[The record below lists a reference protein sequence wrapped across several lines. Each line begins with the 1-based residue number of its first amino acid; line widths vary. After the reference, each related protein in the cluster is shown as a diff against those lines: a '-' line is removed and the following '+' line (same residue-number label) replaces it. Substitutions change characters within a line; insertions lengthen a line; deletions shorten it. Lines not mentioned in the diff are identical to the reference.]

1 MLGGLA
7 TGLLAILWG
16 KNIMVRIVG
25 FLGLAVTARYAVVP
39 LALLVSSLLGAR
51 D

>member
-7 TGLLAILWG
+7 TGLLALLWG
-16 KNIMVRIVG
+16 KNTVIRLVG
-25 FLGLAVTARYAVVP
+25 LLGLAVTARYAVVP
-39 LALLVSSLLGAR
+39 LALLISSLLGAR